1 MRRLKLFRPATTHSI
16 GLWAVYLT
24 GLMGA
29 ALILVLAFGLWHER
43 GEYRMAR
50 QRAAINEAN
59 QALYHALDAYATVR
73 GRTRLLLANDRRTAA
88 EVVRWQKDRQRA
100 EDALGQ
106 ALARMLRADP
116 DSGPAIAEVQ
126 RLRRHLQGLAGEIA
140 RQLADPLFGRDQNL
154 AFAHTLS
161 ANHLLDAAERLVA
174 RASLQLAS
182 GHGATIGRVG
192 DVQLNVWRFRN
203 YLGQQAFSLLVRA
216 RLHRPLNDVDAAAL
230 LTAGERAS
238 VSWELLRRDADM
250 TADPELLRT
259 VRRLGDAYVAFERG
273 SEDFEAAGAARQPPD
288 AASFLKRLGAA
299 TGEARRVHEA
309 AEHFTGAVYAAAV
322 AESQAD
328 VRRYGALLVLCAAIT
343 LFTVFG
349 LRRYVLAPLRR
360 LQLILESAS
369 DAILTLDDKLHVLMA
384 NPGAERLFGVPLP
397 ALLGQPLTRLLA
409 LAETERAA
417 LSALPHTLSGRKF
430 DTRLAQGAGC
440 RCVGVTASPI
450 ATGKTMGVLII
461 VRDEHQKA
469 LAEASLSRSLAL
481 IGAVS
486 RVQNR
491 IFANGR
497 RSKVYRDFLS
507 VLTEVGGCDYAF
519 VATACA
525 LPDGTPALQLNDFA
539 GRPDA
544 PALPYVQ
551 EWQPGQLIAG
561 TDGLFG
567 TVLADGKP
575 VILNGGASLAE
586 LTAALPHDA
595 PPFANC
601 LVLPVSV
608 NGRVV
613 AMLGMADRA
622 GGFDAALIAELE
634 PLLGSW
640 ANIVAFFKEEDA
652 RLASEAH
659 LRQVLR
665 EEAAIFLASPVGL
678 LIVQEETIRRAN
690 PRAGEIFDAQEDELL
705 ETRLIDLLENA
716 DDWPRLVELLARSL
730 QNDEVEAVEFHCR
743 RLSGEPFWALMQA
756 RPLDAAHPEL
766 GFALVCLDMTEQ
778 KRHEAMLEQAK
789 EDADAASVAKSAFLA
804 AMSHEIRTPMN
815 GVIGMLELLS
825 LTPLDE
831 EQRDTL
837 ATVDESAC
845 SLLRL
850 IDDILDFSKIEA
862 GRLEIVLEP
871 MSVPELVKKVHA
883 LHAENASRKGL
894 WLMRWVDPE
903 IAPVVEADAF
913 RLGQVLNNLIGNAIK
928 FTISGRVEIAVR
940 RVAHDEGAQTLRFT
954 VSDTGIGMSDESLAR
969 VFEPFT
975 QAESDTTRRFGG
987 TGLGLAVCR
996 RLAELMDAVIDV
1008 HSTPGQGTEI
1018 GLTLTLPYADEA
1030 ALKTVVPAAA
1040 SAAPHAHFAGLAP
1053 VLFAE
1058 DNPTNRKLIVKQLKL
1073 LGLDVDAAEDGEE
1086 ALGLWRAGR
1095 YSLVLTDC
1103 HMPRIDGYRLAR
1115 EIRAAEVPGRRVP
1128 IIACTAHASSEEKEA
1143 CLDAGMDDFLTK
1155 PLTLD
1160 KLAQC
1165 LARWLAPTG
1174 MGKEAPE
1181 EEWTAAHV
1189 LSTPPGEGRAEPQ
1202 SSAEPLRQ
1210 SSPPLQR
1217 EALTVYSGGDAAVEA
1232 RIMRE
1237 YWQANEADL
1246 AALEAALAADDAPET
1261 VRHAHRVKGA
1271 SRMVGAVSLG
1281 DAAEKLEHAAR
1292 GGASPPALARVL
1304 WDERD
1309 RLAAFLLAAGWLES
1323 A

>member
-73 GRTRLLLANDRRTAA
+73 GRTRLLLANDRRIAA
-88 EVVRWQKDRQRA
+88 DIEHWQRDRQRA

-106 ALARMLRADP
+106 ALARMRRADP

-126 RLRRHLQGLAGEIA
+126 RLRLHLQGLAGEVA
-140 RQLADPLFGRDQNL
+140 RQLADPLHGRDQNL

-161 ANHLLDAAERLVA
+161 ASHLLDAVESLVA

-182 GHGATIGRVG
+182 GHGATVGRVG
-192 DVQLNVWRFRN
+192 DVQLNVWRLRN
-203 YLGQQAFSLLVRA
+203 YLDQKAVGLMVLAKLG
-216 RLHRPLNDVDAAAL
+216 RPANDVDAAAL

-273 SEDFEAAGAARQPPD
+273 SEDFEAAEAARQPPD
-288 AASFLKRLGAA
+288 AASFLKLLDAA
-299 TGEARRVHEA
+299 TGEVRRVHEA

-322 AESQAD
+322 AESLSEA
-328 VRRYGALLVLCAAIT
+328 RYDGALLVLCAAIT

-360 LQLILESAS
+360 LQLILESTS
-369 DAILTLDDKLHVLMA
+369 DAILTLDDRLAILMA

-397 ALLGQPLTRLLA
+397 ALLGQPLAHLLE
-409 LAETERAA
+409 LSEAERTV
-417 LSALPHTLSGRKF
+417 LSVLPHTLSELKF
-430 DTRLAQGAGC
+430 DTLLAPDTGGLY
-440 RCVGVTASPI
+440 VSVTASPI

-461 VRDEHQKA
+461 VRDVHQRS
-469 LAEASLSRSLAL
+469 LAERSLSRSLAL
-481 IGAVS
+481 IGAVCQ
-486 RVQNR
+486 VQNH
-491 IFANGR
+491 IFTHGR
-497 RSKVYRDFLS
+497 RSRVYRDFLS
-507 VLTEVGGCDYAF
+507 VLTDVGGCDYAF

-525 LPDGTPALQLNDFA
+525 LPDGAPALQLNDFA
-539 GRPDA
+539 GRPGKV
-544 PALPYVQ
+544 LPYVPQ
-551 EWQPGQLIAG
+551 WQPGQLIAG
-561 TDGLFG
+561 TGGLFG
-567 TVLADGKP
+567 TALIDGKP

-586 LTAALPHDA
+586 LTAALPHDE

-601 LVLPVSV
+601 LVLPVLV

-613 AMLGMADRA
+613 AMLGMADRP
-622 GGFDAALIAELE
+622 GGFDSELIAELE

-743 RLSGEPFWALMQA
+743 RLNGEPFWALLQA
-756 RPLDAAHPEL
+756 RPLDTAHPEL

-837 ATVDESAC
+837 ATVDESAR

-862 GRLEIVLEP
+862 GRLEIVPEP

-913 RLGQVLNNLIGNAIK
+913 RLGQVLNNFVGNAIK
-928 FTISGRVEIAVR
+928 FTPSGRVEIAVR
-940 RVAHDEGAQTLRFT
+940 RVAHDDKGQTLRFSVT
-954 VSDTGIGMSDESLAR
+954 DTGIGMSDESLAR

-1030 ALKTVVPAAA
+1030 ALKTVVQDAR
-1040 SAAPHAHFAGLAP
+1040 SVAPRAHFAGLAP

-1115 EIRAAEVPGRRVP
+1115 EIRAAEAPGRRVP
-1128 IIACTAHASSEEKEA
+1128 IVACTAHASSEEREA
-1143 CLDAGMDDFLTK
+1143 CRDAGMDDFLTK

-1174 MGKEAPE
+1174 MGGEAPE
-1181 EEWTAAHV
+1181 EELTAAHV

-1202 SSAEPLRQ
+1202 SSAEPLRPP
-1210 SSPPLQR
+1210 SPPLQR

-1246 AALEAALAADDAPET
+1246 AALEAALAAADAPET

-1292 GGASPPALARVL
+1292 GGASPTALARAL